1 MGRKGSSRVLRK
13 RRGMIQMVRSREEEM
28 VVVVV
33 SSEGRGK
40 VEMSIALVRRVRVEG
55 EVVVDGHHRE
65 DGRRCRYKDR

>member
-1 MGRKGSSRVLRK
+1 MGRKGSSRVLKK
-13 RRGMIQMVRSREEEM
+13 RRGTIRMVHSREEV

-40 VEMSIALVRRVRVEG
+40 VEMSIALVRMVRVEG